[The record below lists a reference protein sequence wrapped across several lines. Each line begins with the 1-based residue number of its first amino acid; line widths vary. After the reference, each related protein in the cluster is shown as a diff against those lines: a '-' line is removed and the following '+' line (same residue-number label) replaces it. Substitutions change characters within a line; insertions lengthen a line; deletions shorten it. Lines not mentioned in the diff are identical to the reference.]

1 MQYGIEREPSPLE
14 RWLAISLVAFFA
26 FVTIAAGRFGSASGP
41 HLSSFIPMFGTLS
54 AGAELLTAYIL
65 FIQWRV
71 SGLQPYLAVSAA
83 YLFTGLLLV
92 PYTLFFP
99 GALPFSEDVALHQVS
114 ISLWITWHLAFPCII
129 GIYAL
134 RDYDFARI
142 RSLARR
148 RSSISGFQIA
158 GVAFAAAA
166 ITALVIAG
174 RAHLP
179 VLVAGGTFRPLFKSE
194 IAPILSVLSLC
205 ASALLVSRTRG
216 RRGLPLWLSVALF
229 VEAMDCVLNAGSNA
243 RYAFMW
249 YAGKFETFT
258 TATIVLIALLR
269 DLPHLYA
276 RIAGLANT
284 DYLTGLFNRRSF
296 NDQSGY
302 LQQQARRRALPA
314 SVLMIDIDNFK
325 RYNDAFGHPAGD
337 RCLRAV
343 ADVLRAAVPRAAD
356 TVARFGGEEFVVLL
370 SGAPETA
377 GVRVGERIRRAVE
390 EAQLPQA
397 PGTGKPFV
405 TVSIGVAGSDNLG
418 DTDVP
423 QLLSDADRALYRAK
437 KRGRNQVCSVEELLA
452 GTGVFSLHPATGES
466 RG

>member
-1 MQYGIEREPSPLE
+1 MQYGIERTPSPVE
-14 RWLAISLVAFFA
+14 RWLAMSLVGFFA
-26 FVTIAAGRFGSASGP
+26 LLTMLAMRFGADQGP
-41 HLSSFIPMFGTLS
+41 HLTSFIPMFGTLS

-71 SGLQPYLAVSAA
+71 SGLQPFLVVAAA
-83 YLFTGLLLV
+83 YLFTGLLLI
-92 PYTLFFP
+92 PYTLYFP
-99 GALPFSEDVALHQVS
+99 GALPFSEDLALHQVS
-114 ISLWITWHLAFPCII
+114 ISLWISWHLAFPCII

-134 RDYDFARI
+134 RDPDFAKI
-142 RSLARR
+142 RSFASR
-148 RSSISGFQIA
+148 RSPISGWQMA
-158 GVAFAAAA
+158 GVAVAAAA
-166 ITALVIAG
+166 VATLALIE

-179 VLVAGGTFRPLFKSE
+179 IFISGGTFRPIFKSE

-205 ASALLVSRTRG
+205 ASALLFSRTRG
-216 RRGLPLWLSVALF
+216 ERGLPLWLSVALF
-229 VEAMDCVLNAGSNA
+229 VEAMDCVLNAGSTA
-243 RYAFMW
+243 RYALMW
-249 YAGKFETFT
+249 YAGKLETFA

-269 DLPHLYA
+269 DLPHLYG

-296 NDQSGY
+296 NDQSSY
-302 LQQQARRRALPA
+302 LQHQARRRPIPA

-343 ADVLRAAVPRAAD
+343 SAVLREAVPRAAD

-377 GVRVGERIRRAVE
+377 GVRVAERIRSAIE
-390 EAQLPQA
+390 DAQIAQA

-437 KRGRNQVCSVEELLA
+437 RLGRNQVCSVEDLLA
-452 GTGVFSLHPATGES
+452 ATGVFAQPAGD
-466 RG
+466 GAH